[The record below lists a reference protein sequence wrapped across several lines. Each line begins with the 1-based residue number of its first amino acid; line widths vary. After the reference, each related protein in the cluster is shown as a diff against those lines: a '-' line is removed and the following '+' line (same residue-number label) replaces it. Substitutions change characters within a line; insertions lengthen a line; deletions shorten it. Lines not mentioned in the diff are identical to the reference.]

1 MDNNIIILGGG
12 QTAAYAAKEIRSID
26 HSIPLTIISEDN
38 YLPYERPP
46 LSKDCLLEKK
56 IYDQILFFPKNFY
69 EENKIN
75 FILNK
80 KITNVDFEK
89 NKIISDNGE
98 VYNYNKLLIATGS
111 KNRQI
116 KIDNT
121 VNNIENDII
130 YLRDIKDSK
139 KIRNRLKFSN
149 ELIIVGGGF
158 IGLEIASAAS
168 QLGKKVSVIEMG
180 KQLMGR
186 AIPSQIAKLV
196 QWLHKE
202 NGNNIFLDTQIKNIN
217 RIDNSYE
224 VILNSNIKICCDLI
238 IAGIGSLA
246 NTDLFLDTSIKTDNG
261 IITDE
266 FCQTSVPNVFAAGDV
281 ANFFHP
287 FYRKNIRLE
296 SYQHA
301 QNHGINAGKNILG
314 VKTTYNNIPWMW
326 SDQFD
331 YNLQMIGICD
341 NYEKITQRGTDIN
354 EGIIYFFIKNRKIM
368 GACGL
373 GISGKIGRD
382 IKLAGKISEK
392 KIEIKEEILSDKNMK
407 LNILLS

>member
-56 IYDQILFFPKNFY
+56 NYDQILFFPKNFY

-139 KIRNRLKFSN
+139 KIRNRLKSSN

-186 AIPSQIAKLV
+186 AIPSPIAKLV
-196 QWLHKE
+196 QGFHKE
-202 NGNNIFLDTQIKNIN
+202 NGNNIFLETQIKNIN

-354 EGIIYFFIKNRKIM
+354 EGIIYFFTKNRKIM

>member
-202 NGNNIFLDTQIKNIN
+202 NGNNIFLETQIKNIN

-341 NYEKITQRGTDIN
+341 NYETIIQRGTDIN

>member
-1 MDNNIIILGGG
+1 MDNNIIIFGGG

-139 KIRNRLKFSN
+139 KIRNRLKSSN

-186 AIPSQIAKLV
+186 AIPSPIAKLV
-196 QWLHKE
+196 QEFHKK
-202 NGNNIFLDTQIKNIN
+202 NGNNIFLETQIKNIN

-341 NYEKITQRGTDIN
+341 NYETIIQRGTDIN

>member
-26 HSIPLTIISEDN
+26 YSIPLTIISEDN

-80 KITNVDFEK
+80 KITSVDFEK

-139 KIRNRLKFSN
+139 KIRNRLKSSN

-186 AIPSQIAKLV
+186 AIPSPIAKLV
-196 QWLHKE
+196 QEFHKK
-202 NGNNIFLDTQIKNIN
+202 NGNNIFLETQIKNIN

-354 EGIIYFFIKNRKIM
+354 EGIIYFFIKNRKII

-392 KIEIKEEILSDKNMK
+392 QIEIKEEILSDKNMK

>member
-139 KIRNRLKFSN
+139 KIRNRLKSSN

-196 QWLHKE
+196 QGFHKE
-202 NGNNIFLDTQIKNIN
+202 NSNNIFLETQIKNIN

>member
-186 AIPSQIAKLV
+186 AIPSPIAKLV
-196 QWLHKE
+196 QGFHKE
-202 NGNNIFLDTQIKNIN
+202 NGNNIFLETQIKNIN

-261 IITDE
+261 IITDD
-266 FCQTSVPNVFAAGDV
+266 FCQTSIPNVFAAGDV

-296 SYQHA
+296 YYQHA

-341 NYEKITQRGTDIN
+341 NYETIIQRGTDIN
-354 EGIIYFFIKNRKIM
+354 EGIIYFFTKNRKIM

-407 LNILLS
+407 LNILMS